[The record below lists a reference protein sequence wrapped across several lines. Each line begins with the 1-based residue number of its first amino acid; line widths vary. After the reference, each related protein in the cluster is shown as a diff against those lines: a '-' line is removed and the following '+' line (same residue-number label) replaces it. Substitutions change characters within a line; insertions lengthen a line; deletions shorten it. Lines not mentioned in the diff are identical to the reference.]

1 VGQARQPQFQSS
13 AQQSQQFQPINK
25 STDNKNN
32 QKNSQDG
39 VPKDWLEPRIYKGT
53 SV

>member
-1 VGQARQPQFQSS
+1 MNKARQPQFQPS
-13 AQQSQQFQPINK
+13 AQQSQKPQFSQASASGNK
-25 STDNKNN
+25 